1 MRSLLLVS
9 LLIGGLALALPS
21 VFTNYMRP
29 AVTGHGAAAHSVQVA
44 QDVPEA
50 PPADRQQTASR
61 QVEVK
66 AERDGHF
73 YVDAEV
79 NFRPVRLMV
88 DTGATVVAL
97 RVSDAAAA
105 GIRVRD
111 ADFVNPVQTANGT
124 TNAAEAMLESIS
136 VSDIELRNVRA
147 LIVPDAQ
154 LSVSLLGGSF
164 LHGLRRFEI
173 ADGTLTFEN

>member
-1 MRSLLLVS
+1 MRSLLLAS
-9 LLIGGLALALPS
+9 LLIAGIAAALPS
-21 VFTNYMRP
+21 IFTNYFSP
-29 AVTGHGAAAHSVQVA
+29 AAKGRAAANPHA
-44 QDVPEA
+44 ALEERA
-50 PPADRQQTASR
+50 AAAAEGRQPSGPR

-73 YVDAEV
+73 YVDAQV
-79 NFRPVRLMV
+79 NFRPVHLMV

-105 GIRVRD
+105 GIRVLP

-124 TNAAEAMLESIS
+124 TNAAEAKLESIS

-147 LIVPDAQ
+147 LIVPDDQ

-164 LHGLRRFEI
+164 LRGLRRFEV
-173 ADGTLTFEN
+173 ADGILTFEN